1 MNQTYSVVISL
12 LITVFV
18 YFYFFGTDN
27 LKSLQFSNFYQN
39 SETQVLAENL
49 NNNVNSL
56 LESTLSSEQLYLLAA
71 DLSSKRFYD
80 QSTKVYKE
88 FMDRYPNL
96 IDSDIFMQ
104 DMQSLCT

>member
-12 LITVFV
+12 LLTVFV
-18 YFYFFGTDN
+18 YFYFFGTDT

-56 LESTLSSEQLYLLAA
+56 LESKLSSEQLYLLAT
-71 DLSSKRFYD
+71 DLS
-80 QSTKVYKE
+80 
-88 FMDRYPNL
+88 
-96 IDSDIFMQ
+96 
-104 DMQSLCT
+104 